1 MAEARNDGDP
11 YEQARHDAAFLQA
24 VTRAHRGHWDV
35 LDALWWGVHPDEP
48 TPDGTPSPTER
59 LRDLQRRVFAADG
72 DAAGD
77 RGVADALH
85 ALETE
90 ITAER
95 AAIAAAVAAARS
107 GRRVPAVGT
116 SVAAGRQVGSSA
128 ESAGAELSGDDGAFG
143 DVPDSEPFGT
153 EAFGTEP
160 AGTEPFGT
168 EAADTAVGTASVS
181 MADASTEQG
190 APSRAMP
197 RHRVLLGVA
206 LAGAVVLGAVVG
218 SQVDDLAPWGAAP
231 QAGSDAA
238 TATPAPTLEVPVL
251 AAQVFARDQAP
262 RDVPLVPMPA
272 AFDPASFRYLGSAGW
287 TDADGNGLTDSPYYA
302 ARGSANM
309 ICLVAV
315 PEGSG
320 YLSTCSLESDFPS
333 AGLRLSWEST
343 DMLQGASAGT
353 TPMVLDITVAW
364 QRDSTIETS
373 GSGRVVAP

>member
-24 VTRAHRGHWDV
+24 VTGAHRGHWDV
-35 LDALWWGVHPDEP
+35 LDALWWWSHPDEP
-48 TPDGTPSPTER
+48 TPGGTPSPVGR

-77 RGVADALH
+77 RSVAKALQV
-85 ALETE
+85 LETE
-90 ITAER
+90 IATEQ
-95 AAIAAAVAAARS
+95 AAIAAAVVAARS
-107 GRRVPAVGT
+107 GRRVPA
-116 SVAAGRQVGSSA
+116 AGMSASAGAQVGSSA
-128 ESAGAELSGDDGAFG
+128 GMAGAEL
-143 DVPDSEPFGT
+143 PDTAPVDT
-153 EAFGTEP
+153 APVDT
-160 AGTEPFGT
+160 A
-168 EAADTAVGTASVS
+168 AADPAAGAASESV
-181 MADASTEQG
+181 ADAPGEPG
-190 APSRAMP
+190 APERSGP

-218 SQVDDLAPWGAAP
+218 SQVDDLAPWGAASP
-231 QAGSDAA
+231 PASDGA
-238 TATPAPTLEVPVL
+238 TATPAPTQEVPVL
-251 AAQVFARDQAP
+251 AAQVFARAQTP

-272 AFDPASFRYLGSAGW
+272 AFDPGSFRYLGSAGW

-320 YLSTCSLESDFPS
+320 YLSTCSLESEFPS

-343 DMLQGASAGT
+343 DMLQGAGAGT

-364 QRDSTIETS
+364 QRDSTIETR

>member
-1 MAEARNDGDP
+1 MVAEARNDGDP

-35 LDALWWGVHPDEP
+35 LDALWWGGHPDES
-48 TPDGTPSPTER
+48 TPDGTPSPAER

-77 RGVADALH
+77 RSVADALH

-90 ITAER
+90 IATEQ
-95 AAIAAAVAAARS
+95 AAIIAAVVAARS
-107 GRRVPAVGT
+107 GRRVPATGT
-116 SVAAGRQVGSSA
+116 SVAVGGQIGPSA
-128 ESAGAELSGDDGAFG
+128 EVAGTELAGTELAGAEQAGAEGAFAEL
-143 DVPDSEPFGT
+143 PDT
-153 EAFGTEP
+153 ELPDAEP
-160 AGTEPFGT
+160 ADPDAG
-168 EAADTAVGTASVS
+168 AASVS
-181 MADASTEQG
+181 MADVPG
-190 APSRAMP
+190 APTRLAP

-206 LAGAVVLGAVVG
+206 LAGAVVLGALVG

-231 QAGSDAA
+231 PPASDAA
-238 TATPAPTLEVPVL
+238 TATPTPTLEVPVL
-251 AAQVFARDQAP
+251 AAQVFARAQAP

-272 AFDPASFRYLGSAGW
+272 AFDPGSFRYLGSAGW

-364 QRDSTIETS
+364 QRDSTIETR

>member
-1 MAEARNDGDP
+1 MVTEARDDGDP
-11 YEQARHDAAFLQA
+11 YEQARHNAAFLQA
-24 VTRAHRGHWDV
+24 VTRAHLGHWDV
-35 LDALWWGVHPDEP
+35 LDALWWGSHPDEP
-48 TPDGTPSPTER
+48 TPDGTTSPNER

-77 RGVADALH
+77 RAVGDALH
-85 ALETE
+85 ALEAE
-90 ITAER
+90 ITAEQT
-95 AAIAAAVAAARS
+95 AIAAAVAAARS
-107 GRRVPAVGT
+107 GRRVPAAGT
-116 SVAAGRQVGSSA
+116 SAAAGRQGGSGA
-128 ESAGAELSGDDGAFG
+128 VPAGAEVSGDEGAVAG
-143 DVPDSEPFGT
+143 LPGSESFGT
-153 EAFGTEP
+153 ES
-160 AGTEPFGT
+160 FGT
-168 EAADTAVGTASVS
+168 EAADTAAGAASVS
-181 MADASTEQG
+181 MADAPAEPG
-190 APSRAMP
+190 APSRLAP

-206 LAGAVVLGAVVG
+206 LAGAVGLGAVVG
-218 SQVDDLAPWGAAP
+218 SQVDDLAPWGVAP
-231 QAGSDAA
+231 PPASDAA
-238 TATPAPTLEVPVL
+238 PVTPTPTSTLEVPVL
-251 AAQVFARDQAP
+251 AAQVFARAQAP

-272 AFDPASFRYLGSAGW
+272 AFEPGSFRYLGSAGW

-364 QRDSTIETS
+364 QRDSTIETR